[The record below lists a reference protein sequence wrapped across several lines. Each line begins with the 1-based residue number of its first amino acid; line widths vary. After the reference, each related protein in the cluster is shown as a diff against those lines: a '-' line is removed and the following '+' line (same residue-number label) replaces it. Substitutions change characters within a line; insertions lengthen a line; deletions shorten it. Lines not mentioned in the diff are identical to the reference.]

1 MLCYFWFSA
10 YNLLWV
16 DNHQRTY
23 ASGGIIVESIDFGR
37 VGVER
42 RRYAVEE
49 IRFSLARL
57 YRGFVLWASMYGEA
71 DAREERERRE
81 HVDHL
86 LELFSRSYLPR
97 SMWLAGETRET
108 IEDFAEKSR
117 EMRERLGAEVEE
129 KGYEEVRA
137 VMARGVSKKLGPAR
151 KQVDLALE
159 TELAGPRPSRWR
171 TPFRKG

>member
-1 MLCYFWFSA
+1 MEGI
-10 YNLLWV
+10 
-16 DNHQRTY
+16 D
-23 ASGGIIVESIDFGR
+23 SGRI
-37 VGVER
+37 GVER

-57 YRGFVLWASMYGEA
+57 YRGFVLWASLYGEA
-71 DAREERERRE
+71 EANEERERRE

-86 LELFSRSYLPR
+86 LDLFSRSYLPR
-97 SMWLAGETRET
+97 SMWLAGETRER

-117 EMRERLGAEVEE
+117 DMRERFSAEVEE

-137 VMARGVSKKLGPAR
+137 VMARRVSKKLGPAR

-159 TELAGPRPSRWR
+159 TELSGPKPARWWSRK
-171 TPFRKG
+171 T

>member
-1 MLCYFWFSA
+1 MTCY
-10 YNLLWV
+10 
-16 DNHQRTY
+16 QRTY
-23 ASGGIIVESIDFGR
+23 ASGGMILESIGFGR

-57 YRGFVLWASMYGEA
+57 YRGFVLWASLYGEA
-71 DAREERERRE
+71 DTSEERERRE
-81 HVDHL
+81 QVDHL
-86 LELFSRSYLPR
+86 LELFSRCYLPR
-97 SMWLAGETRET
+97 SMWLAGDTRET

-117 EMRERLGAEVEE
+117 EMRERFSAEVEA

-137 VMARGVSKKLGPAR
+137 GMAHRVSKKLGPAR

-171 TPFRKG
+171 KRLRKG

>member
-1 MLCYFWFSA
+1 MLCYFGNA
-10 YNLLWV
+10 THNRLWV
-16 DNHQRTY
+16 INSKHTH

-57 YRGFVLWASMYGEA
+57 YRGFVLWASMYGET

-81 HVDHL
+81 QVDHL
-86 LELFSRSYLPR
+86 LDLFSRCYLPR
-97 SMWLAGETRET
+97 SMWLAGPTRET
-108 IEDFAEKSR
+108 IEGFAEKSR
-117 EMRERLGAEVEE
+117 KMRERMGAEVEA

-137 VMARGVSKKLGPAR
+137 AMARRVTKKLGPAR

>member
-1 MLCYFWFSA
+1 ME
-10 YNLLWV
+10 
-16 DNHQRTY
+16 
-23 ASGGIIVESIDFGR
+23 GIDFGR

-57 YRGFVLWASMYGEA
+57 YRGFVLWASMYGET

-81 HVDHL
+81 QVDRL
-86 LELFSRSYLPR
+86 LDQFSGSYLPR
-97 SMWLAGETRET
+97 SMWLAVPTRET

-117 EMRERLGAEVEE
+117 EMRERLGAEVEA

-137 VMARGVSKKLGPAR
+137 AMARRVTKKLGPAR

>member
-1 MLCYFWFSA
+1 MEGI
-10 YNLLWV
+10 
-16 DNHQRTY
+16 D
-23 ASGGIIVESIDFGR
+23 SGRI
-37 VGVER
+37 GVER

-57 YRGFVLWASMYGEA
+57 YRGFVLWTSLYGEA
-71 DAREERERRE
+71 EAHEERERRE

-86 LELFSRSYLPR
+86 LDLFSRSYLPR
-97 SMWLAGETRET
+97 SMWLAGETRER

-117 EMRERLGAEVEE
+117 EMRERFSAEVEE

-137 VMARGVSKKLGPAR
+137 VMARRVSKKLGPAR

-159 TELAGPRPSRWR
+159 TELSGPKPARWWSRK
-171 TPFRKG
+171 T